1 MIMNNS
7 ISYAYFPSN
16 KYAKN
21 SEKAK
26 KIIILKQEYGNYF
39 SKFMKINQNLELNE
53 VFAFSISYNV
63 VWGRKKLI
71 MWFGEEKK
79 FRIY

>member
-21 SEKAK
+21 SEMGNKLIIFK
-26 KIIILKQEYGNYF
+26 KVNMNMVITF
-39 SKFMKINQNLELNE
+39 QNL
-53 VFAFSISYNV
+53 
-63 VWGRKKLI
+63 
-71 MWFGEEKK
+71 
-79 FRIY
+79 